1 MFYREFGIPHWKKY
15 VKTQIGMLKLFGNR
29 RDYSLSFTRA
39 LFCKIKTVLK
49 IGIFTMVHLV
59 GQTDCLVKM
68 RDRKKSSFDRIKAM
82 MDLQDAIK

>member
-1 MFYREFGIPHWKKY
+1 
-15 VKTQIGMLKLFGNR
+15 ML
-29 RDYSLSFTRA
+29 
-39 LFCKIKTVLK
+39 
-49 IGIFTMVHLV
+49 HLV